1 MFKLLGALPLVS
13 GLWVVAAAA
22 ATPASGQEASAG
34 TPAQQ
39 AAPADDDKKALRYE
53 DTASVE
59 AKTPAVPP
67 PADAATKL
75 EANVRD
81 LPVSVSVVSGRLAA
95 EQAGLVLTDALENAS
110 GVNVATGFGLFDF
123 FTVRG
128 FDSLESGL
136 VLVDG
141 APDPEATFYP
151 LYNVQQV
158 EVLKGPG
165 AFVWGGGALAGTVQ
179 VVRKHPVAARFG
191 DVTLAYGRYGTYEA
205 AGDAN
210 LASRD
215 GAVAFRLNAVGQGT
229 DGYRDGRDGS
239 IAGINPSF
247 AWRPDQGT
255 RVALSYEY
263 LHSNQSP
270 DSGLPFLNG
279 ELAGASRTTSYQS
292 STDFSEQDVH
302 RVRLDAERRLN
313 DTFVLRDKLYYSA
326 FDWQTDGTL
335 LLGAF
340 PFPDGATYVP
350 RTQGLLDDR
359 QRLVGNQLELVASF
373 HTGGVAHQLV
383 TGFEAS
389 RLTDTYTQDA
399 QLLQPLD
406 LGNPFEADVS
416 IYPIPLP
423 QASQAGDSR
432 SRVLAP
438 YVIDR
443 MSVGE
448 RFEILAG
455 ARYDDVDFEDA
466 ATGTA
471 RDASQLSPLGGL
483 VFKPVPALSL
493 YASAGLGFAPPSIQ
507 VVGPREPEESS
518 QLEGGAKLSFLG
530 GKGYAGAAVYQLE
543 RENIA
548 VPDSTGLSRQS
559 GSQRSRG
566 FELEVSAEPRAGLG
580 MRVHYAFT
588 SAELTSFSEMVQL
601 GQGFLVLDRSG
612 NVPAFAP
619 RHIASFWGTVPLGH
633 GFSLGAG
640 LRYVSEQFV
649 APDNR
654 NVIDSYALC
663 DAAVFYARGLARIG
677 VHLRNLTGTEYATRG
692 FGSDSAIPGRPFEA
706 IARVE
711 LGFGR
716 R

>member
-1 MFKLLGALPLVS
+1 MLKAAPFVFVALAVPGLAVS
-13 GLWVVAAAA
+13 
-22 ATPASGQEASAG
+22 
-34 TPAQQ
+34 QQ
-39 AAPADDDKKALRYE
+39 AGAPPADKKTLRYE
-53 DTASVE
+53 DSASVE

-67 PADAATKL
+67 PADTATKL
-75 EANVRD
+75 EASVRD

-110 GVNVATGFGLFDF
+110 GVNVATGFGLFDYF
-123 FTVRG
+123 VVRG
-128 FDSLESGL
+128 FDSLENGL

-141 APDPEATFYP
+141 APDPEAPYYP

-158 EVLKGPG
+158 EVLRGPG
-165 AFVWGGGALAGTVQ
+165 AFAWGGGALAGTVQ
-179 VVRKHPVAARFG
+179 VVRKNPVAARFA

-215 GAVAFRLNAVGQGT
+215 GKLAFRLNAVGQGT
-229 DGYRDGRDGS
+229 DGYRDGRDGT
-239 IAGINPSF
+239 IAGVNPSF
-247 AWRPDQGT
+247 AWRPEQGT
-255 RVALSYEY
+255 RVAFSYEY

-270 DSGLPFLNG
+270 DSGLPFLDG
-279 ELAGASRTTSYQS
+279 ALAGASRTTSYQS
-292 STDFSEQDVH
+292 HDDFSEQDVQ
-302 RVRLDAERRLN
+302 RLRLDAERRLN
-313 DTFVLRDKLYYSA
+313 DTFVLRDKLYYSSL
-326 FDWQTDGTL
+326 DWQTDGTL

-340 PFPDGATYVP
+340 PFPDGRTYVP

-359 QRLVGNQLELVASF
+359 QRLFGNQLELVASF
-373 HTGGVAHQLV
+373 HTGDTAHQLV

-389 RLTDTYTQDA
+389 RLRDTYTQDA

-406 LGNPFEADVS
+406 LTNPFEADVS

-432 SRVLAP
+432 SLVLAP

-443 MSVGE
+443 ITLSP
-448 RFEILAG
+448 RFELLAG
-455 ARYDDVDFEDA
+455 ARWDNVDFEDE
-466 ATGTA
+466 ATGTK
-471 RDASQLSPLGGL
+471 RDASRLSPLGGV
-483 VFKPVPALSL
+483 VFKPVPQLSL

-507 VVGPREPEESS
+507 VVGPRDPEESS
-518 QLEGGAKLSFLG
+518 QLEGGVKLSFLG

-580 MRVHYAFT
+580 VRVHYAFT
-588 SAELTSFSEMVQL
+588 SAELTSFSEIVQFD
-601 GQGFLVLDRSG
+601 QGFLVLDRTR
-612 NVPAFAP
+612 NLPAFAP
-619 RHIASFWGTVPLGH
+619 RHIASFWGTAPLGK

-640 LRYVSEQFV
+640 LRYVSEQFI

-654 NVIDSYALC
+654 NVIDGYALC
-663 DAAVFYARGLARIG
+663 DAAVFYARGLARVG
-677 VHLRNLTGTEYATRG
+677 VHLRNLTGTEYASRG
-692 FGSDSAIPGRPFEA
+692 FGSDSAIPGRPFEVM
-706 IARVE
+706 ARVE

>member
-1 MFKLLGALPLVS
+1 MLKPATYLFAAVALAVVGA
-13 GLWVVAAAA
+13 GAQAAAQS
-22 ATPASGQEASAG
+22 TPAS
-34 TPAQQ
+34 QQ
-39 AAPADDDKKALRYE
+39 QPTAAPDKEPLRYQ

-67 PADAATKL
+67 PADSATRL

-95 EQAGLVLTDALENAS
+95 DQAGLVLTDALENAS
-110 GVNVATGFGLFDF
+110 GVNVATGFGLFDYF
-123 FTVRG
+123 VVRG
-128 FDSLESGL
+128 FDSLENGL

-141 APDPEATFYP
+141 APDPEAPYYP

-179 VVRKHPVAARFG
+179 VVRKHAVAARFA
-191 DVTLAYGRYGTYEA
+191 DVTLAYGRYGTYEGA
-205 AGDAN
+205 ADAN

-215 GAVAFRLNAVGQGT
+215 GKLAFRLNAVGQGT
-229 DGYRDGRDGS
+229 DGYRDGRDGA
-239 IAGINPSF
+239 IAGINPGLV
-247 AWRPDQGT
+247 WRPEQGT
-255 RVALSYEY
+255 RVELSYEY

-279 ELAGASRTTSYQS
+279 ELAGPSRTTSYQS
-292 STDFSEQDVH
+292 PTDFSEQDVQ
-302 RVRLDAERRLN
+302 RVRFDAERRLN
-313 DTFVLRDKLYYSA
+313 DTFVLRDKLYFSA
-326 FDWQTDGTL
+326 LDWKSDGTL
-335 LLGAF
+335 VLGAF
-340 PFPDGATYVP
+340 PFPDGNTYVP

-359 QRLVGNQLELVASF
+359 QRLFGNQLELVASF
-373 HTGGVAHQLV
+373 HTGDVAHQLV

-389 RLTDTYTQDA
+389 RLDDTYTQYA

-406 LGNPFEADVS
+406 LTNPFEAELG

-423 QASQAGDSR
+423 QATQAGDSQ

-443 MSVGE
+443 LSLG

-455 ARYDDVDFEDA
+455 ARYDDVHFEDA
-466 ATGTA
+466 STSTT
-471 RDASQLSPLGGL
+471 RDASRLSPLGGL
-483 VFKPVPALSL
+483 VWKPVKEVSL
-493 YASAGLGFAPPSIQ
+493 YASGSLGFAPPSIQ
-507 VVGPREPEESS
+507 VVGPRDPEESR
-518 QLEGGAKLSFLG
+518 QLEGGVKLSFLG
-530 GKGYAGAAVYQLE
+530 GKGFAGAAVYQLE

-566 FELEVSAEPRAGLG
+566 FELELSAEPRAGLG
-580 MRVHYAFT
+580 VRVHYAYT
-588 SAELTSFSEMVQL
+588 SAELTSFSEIVSFD
-601 GQGFLVLDRSG
+601 QGFVVLDRTG

-619 RHIASFWGTVPLGH
+619 RHIASFWGTTPLGK

-640 LRYVSEQFV
+640 LRYVSEQYV

-654 NVIDSYALC
+654 NLIDGYALC
-663 DAAVFYARGLARIG
+663 EAAVFYARGAARIG
-677 VHLRNLTGTEYATRG
+677 VHLRNLTGTQYATRG

-706 IARVE
+706 MARVE

>member
-1 MFKLLGALPLVS
+1 MLKPSPYVFAAVTLSCIGVGARAAAQS
-13 GLWVVAAAA
+13 TSASQQAAAA
-22 ATPASGQEASAG
+22 P
-34 TPAQQ
+34 
-39 AAPADDDKKALRYE
+39 DKEPLRYQ
-53 DTASVE
+53 DSASVE
-59 AKTPAVPP
+59 AKAPAVPP
-67 PADAATKL
+67 PADSATRL

-95 EQAGLVLTDALENAS
+95 EQAGLTLTDALENAS
-110 GVNVATGFGLFDF
+110 GVNVATGFGLFDYF
-123 FTVRG
+123 VVRG
-128 FDSLESGL
+128 FDSLENGL

-141 APDPEATFYP
+141 APDPEAPYYP

-179 VVRKHPVAARFG
+179 VVRKHPVAARFA
-191 DVTLAYGRYGTYEA
+191 DVTLAYGRYGTYEGA
-205 AGDAN
+205 ADAN

-215 GAVAFRLNAVGQGT
+215 GKLAFRLNAVGQGT

-239 IAGINPSF
+239 IAGVNPSF
-247 AWRPDQGT
+247 VWRPEQGT
-255 RVALSYEY
+255 RVELSYEY

-279 ELAGASRTTSYQS
+279 ALAGASRTTSYQS
-292 STDFSEQDVH
+292 ATDFSDQDVQ
-302 RVRLDAERRLN
+302 RLRFDAERRLN
-313 DTFVLRDKLYYSA
+313 DTFVLRDKLYFSA
-326 FDWQTDGTL
+326 LDWQTDGTL
-335 LLGAF
+335 VLGAF
-340 PFPDGATYVP
+340 PFPDGRTYVP

-359 QRLVGNQLELVASF
+359 QRLFGNQLELVASF
-373 HTGGVAHQLV
+373 HTGDVAHQLV

-389 RLTDTYTQDA
+389 RLDDSYTQYA
-399 QLLQPLD
+399 QLLQPLE
-406 LGNPFEADVS
+406 LTNPFEADLG

-423 QASQAGDSR
+423 QATQAGDSR
-432 SRVLAP
+432 SLVLAP

-443 MSVGE
+443 MTLSG

-455 ARYDDVDFEDA
+455 ARYDNVDFEDA
-466 ATGTA
+466 STSTT
-471 RDASQLSPLGGL
+471 RDASRLSPLGGL
-483 VFKPVPALSL
+483 VFKPVPELSL

-507 VVGPREPEESS
+507 VVGPRDPEEST
-518 QLEGGAKLSFLG
+518 QIEGGVKLSFLA
-530 GKGYAGAAVYQLE
+530 GKGYASAAVYQLE

-566 FELEVSAEPRAGLG
+566 FELELSAEPRAGLG
-580 MRVHYAFT
+580 VRVHYAYT
-588 SAELTSFSEMVQL
+588 SAELTAFSEIVPFD
-601 GQGFLVLDRSG
+601 QGFVVLDRTG

-619 RHIASFWGTVPLGH
+619 RHIASFWGTTPLGH

-654 NVIDSYALC
+654 NVIDGYALC
-663 DAAVFYARGLARIG
+663 EAAVFYTRGLARVG

-706 IARVE
+706 MARVE